1 VRCEERVGRGGAGG
15 GGRGGGR
22 LGRGG
27 GRLGRGGGRLGRGG
41 GRDRGGLGMDVR
53 LGMVVGRVPVDGFL
67 DASGGRLSLRRWWS
81 GLYYH
86 KLEAEGRTPLPLFV
100 RYFVHK
106 LR

>member
-1 VRCEERVGRGGAGG
+1 MRCEERVGRGG
-15 GGRGGGR
+15 GGRGRERGR
-22 LGRGG
+22 EVGERGREGP
-27 GRLGRGGGRLGRGG
+27 
-41 GRDRGGLGMDVR
+41 GGLGMDVR